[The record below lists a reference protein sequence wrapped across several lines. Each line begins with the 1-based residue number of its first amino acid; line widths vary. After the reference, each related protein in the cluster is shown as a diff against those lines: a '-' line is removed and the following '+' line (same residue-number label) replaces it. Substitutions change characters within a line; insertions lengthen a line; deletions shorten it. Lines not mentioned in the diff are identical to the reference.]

1 MEPFKRINKRWLS
14 LLQAFFSS
22 AARMC
27 SKCPITEH
35 MNANTMNQAHAG
47 ASRLRVTRRITKE
60 KNAGLGNP
68 AGALS

>member
-1 MEPFKRINKRWLS
+1 
-14 LLQAFFSS
+14 
-22 AARMC
+22 MC